1 MIMSFAFDIQEQ
13 GPVRILSLKGK
24 IMSEEDIRGLNA
36 SVEQL
41 PSNLI
46 IDISDLTH
54 TNSSGINFFIKTLTR
69 CRVNGGELVLS
80 GLNGSV
86 KKLFE
91 LAKIN
96 GLFVAFDSLEDSLNH
111 FK

>member
-1 MIMSFAFDIQEQ
+1 MIMSLNFDIQEQ
-13 GPVRILSLKGK
+13 VPVHVLSLKGK
-24 IMSEEDIRGLNA
+24 IMSDDDVKDLKNA
-36 SVEQL
+36 VERL
-41 PSNLI
+41 PSNLV
-46 IDISDLTH
+46 IDISELTH

-69 CRVNGGELVLS
+69 CRVNGGELVLN

-96 GLFVAFDSLEDSLNH
+96 GLFVAYDSLEDSLKH